1 MRSSL
6 RFPKP
11 FHLRTSRDFSRVYR
25 SGRRARGSILLL
37 VGVPNGLGHP
47 RLGLS
52 VSKKIWKHAVKRNR
66 VRRVFREAFRL
77 SSPELPAYDFVLI
90 PAEPKLAPNTRDTV
104 HELRRLSA
112 KIERR
117 TQEASTSEPRTRAEG
132 PQAARRGKRKGK
144 AS

>member
-1 MRSSL
+1 MPSRL

-25 SGRRARGSILLL
+25 SGRRARGSVLLV

-77 SSPELPAYDFVLI
+77 SSPELPPFDFVLI
-90 PAEPKLAPNTRDTV
+90 PAEPRLKPNTRETMV
-104 HELRRLSA
+104 ELKRLSQ

-117 TQEASTSEPRTRAEG
+117 TM
-132 PQAARRGKRKGK
+132 QAAAGGTP
-144 AS
+144 

>member
-1 MRSSL
+1 MPSRL
-6 RFPKP
+6 RFSKP
-11 FHLRTSRDFSRVYR
+11 FHLRTSRDFGRVYR

-37 VGVPNGLGHP
+37 VGAPNGLGHP

-77 SSPELPAYDFVLI
+77 SSQELPAFDFVLI
-90 PAEPKLAPNTRDTV
+90 PAEPRLQPNTKDTMV
-104 HELRRLSA
+104 ELKRLSQ

-117 TQEASTSEPRTRAEG
+117 TA
-132 PQAARRGKRKGK
+132 QAASGGAR
-144 AS
+144 

>member
-1 MRSSL
+1 MPSRL

-11 FHLRTSRDFSRVYR
+11 FHLRTSRDFGRVYR

-37 VGVPNGLGHP
+37 VGAPNDLGHP

-77 SSPELPAYDFVLI
+77 SSHDLPAFDFVLI
-90 PAEPKLAPNTRDTV
+90 PAEPRLEPNTRDTIL
-104 HELRRLSA
+104 ELKRLSQ
-112 KIERR
+112 KLERR
-117 TQEASTSEPRTRAEG
+117 MAEA
-132 PQAARRGKRKGK
+132 GKGASDGAGNDAGKGGAK
-144 AS
+144 

>member
-1 MRSSL
+1 MPSTL

-11 FHLRTSRDFSRVYR
+11 FHLRTSREFSYVYR

-37 VGVPNGLGHP
+37 VGVPNGLGYP

-77 SSPELPAYDFVLI
+77 TAPDLPAYDFILI
-90 PAEPKLAPNTRDTV
+90 PAEPKLAPNTRDTTL
-104 HELRRLSA
+104 ELRRLSA

-117 TQEASTSEPRTRAEG
+117 TREAAASGGRITQGGHGTR
-132 PQAARRGKRKGK
+132 RRRKDRDK
-144 AS
+144 TP